1 MKKSKNFDDI
11 YKALQAETAQA
22 LPQSLS
28 PAAIVQSLES
38 VQPQPKKHRAARY
51 ASIAAA
57 VAVVVIAAAVGLRLS
72 GVPKSDSVI
81 SAPRLP
87 QSAQTSAEAE
97 DAYLRTASYAEI
109 ENFFLEKQKTY
120 KAKSYADDMFAF
132 NFNATKGAV
141 PETAYGTGAAPNM
154 AEGTA
159 NSGSAPSAGDIS
171 GEVRA
176 HGETNTQVEGVD
188 EADILKNDGNYL
200 YIVRRAKNAIEIV
213 DIRDPKQMH
222 TAATVSCASESEMRS
237 AEELYVYGNRL
248 VVLYSARPSNGEGA
262 IDMYRACYAYT
273 VENLKTA
280 VEVYDISDRTAPRL
294 CFDYAVDGGQ
304 ISSRLDGST
313 LLLTTTYSVPI
324 YKNEDDMKNA
334 CVPCTYQAEE
344 KTRFSES
351 DIRIVSDADSTEYLT
366 VSRLDI
372 SADTAVPQ
380 TKAVLGGGEEL
391 YCDGESLLVAQTD
404 FSELQK
410 ESETVQNDIARLT
423 ELHTRLYAFDL
434 KGGIAYKG
442 STQIQGRTL
451 NQFSMDSFGDCYRI
465 ATTADSGSIVTVLS
479 KDLQIIGELG
489 GIAKGESIY
498 AARFMGDTA
507 YLVTFYQTDPLF
519 VIDLSDPTAPKVTG
533 ELKIPG
539 FSNYLHPYSENLLI
553 GVGQDGTAAGA
564 NGHLKISLFD
574 VSDKQNPKEISK
586 AVYSGSSV
594 STSPVQNTHKAFLTV
609 RESGEFAIPVQE
621 ISYSTSAFRWY
632 ASMLC
637 VQDGKLQITGTYT
650 PKADG
655 TELTRVTYA
664 GETVFTLSENT
675 LTAFDKATGEIL
687 SEITYNRDASGNVV
701 IE

>member
-11 YKALQAETAQA
+11 YKALQTETAQA

-28 PAAIVQSLES
+28 PAAIVQTLEN

-57 VAVVVIAAAVGLRLS
+57 VALVVIAAAVGLRFA

-87 QSAQTSAEAE
+87 QSAQTSTEAE
-97 DAYLRTASYAEI
+97 DAYLHAASYAEI
-109 ENFFLEKQKTY
+109 EDFFLEKQKAY
-120 KAKSYADDMFAF
+120 KAKSYADDILLF
-132 NFNATKGAV
+132 NFTQEKNAA
-141 PETAYGTGAAPNM
+141 PEAAYGTGAAPNM
-154 AEGTA
+154 VDGTA
-159 NSGSAPSAGDIS
+159 NSGSVPAAGDSS
-171 GEVRA
+171 GNTRA

-200 YIVRRAKNAIEIV
+200 YIVRRTENKIEIV
-213 DIRDPKQMH
+213 DIRDAKQMR
-222 TAATVSCASESEMRS
+222 TASTISCATESEVRI
-237 AEELYVYGNRL
+237 AKELYVYGNRL
-248 VVLYSARPSNGEGA
+248 VVLYSAHPSDGEDA

-273 VENLKTA
+273 VENAKTA

-313 LLLTTTYSVPI
+313 LLLTTAYSVPI

-344 KTRFSES
+344 KTRFPES

-372 SADTAVPQ
+372 AADTAAPQ

-391 YCDGESLLVAQTD
+391 YCDGENLLVAQAD
-404 FSELQK
+404 FTELQK
-410 ESETVQNDIARLT
+410 ESDTAPSDIARPT
-423 ELHTRLYAFDL
+423 ELNTRLYAFDL

-442 STQIQGRTL
+442 SAQIQGRTL
-451 NQFSMDSFGDCYRI
+451 NQFSMDSFEDCYRI

-479 KDLQIIGELG
+479 KDLQTVGELR

-553 GVGQDGTAAGA
+553 GVGQDGTAVGA
-564 NGHLKISLFD
+564 SGHLKISLFD
-574 VSDKQNPKEISK
+574 VSDKKNPKEISK

-621 ISYSTSAFRWY
+621 ITYSTSASRYY
-632 ASMLC
+632 ASMLR
-637 VQDGKLQITGTYT
+637 VQDGKLQVTGTYT
-650 PKADG
+650 PHADG
-655 TELTRVTYA
+655 TELSRVTYA

-687 SEITYNRDASGNVV
+687 SELTYDRDGSGNVV
-701 IE
+701 IK